1 MSVDLLVLL
10 VLALIA
16 VGAALGMLFSRDMV
30 YAVLFLVLVMLT
42 LAVLYLILGAPFVA
56 LAQVAVYTGAIM
68 VLFLFAVMVLGP
80 QKLPESGGPIGWQR
94 PWAIALTVLF
104 LIEAVYAFVA
114 RVGALG
120 NLMAPP
126 EGFGSPAAV
135 GQVLFNRYL
144 LPFEV
149 TSVLLLVAAV
159 GAVVLT
165 RDGQDD

>member
-16 VGAALGMLFSRDMV
+16 IGAALGMLFSRNVV

-42 LAVLYLILGAPFVA
+42 LAVLYLMLGAPFLA
-56 LAQVAVYTGAIM
+56 LAQVTVYAGAIM
-68 VLFLFAVMVLGP
+68 VLFLFAVMILGP
-80 QKLPESGGPIGWQR
+80 QKLTETGGPIGWQR
-94 PWAIALTVLF
+94 PLAFGLTALF
-104 LIEAVYAFVA
+104 LAEVIYAFAAKVGGL
-114 RVGALG
+114 GAL
-120 NLMAPP
+120 NCANA
-126 EGFGSPAAV
+126 GFGSPAAI
-135 GQVLFNRYL
+135 GQLLFNRYL

-165 RDGQDD
+165 REQ

>member
-16 VGAALGMLFSRDMV
+16 IGAALGMLFSRNVV

-42 LAVLYLILGAPFVA
+42 LAVLYLILGAPFLA
-56 LAQVAVYTGAIM
+56 LAQVTVYAGAIM
-68 VLFLFAVMVLGP
+68 VLFLFAVMILGP
-80 QKLPESGGPIGWQR
+80 QKLTETGGPIGWQR
-94 PWAIALTVLF
+94 PLAFGLTVLF
-104 LIEAVYAFVA
+104 LAEVIYAFA
-114 RVGALG
+114 AKVGALG
-120 NLMAPP
+120 ALSGAKA
-126 EGFGSPAAV
+126 GLGSPAAI
-135 GQVLFNRYL
+135 GQLLFNRYL

-165 RDGQDD
+165 REQ